1 MTSFRSST
9 VQQRFN
15 FTGDRVSR
23 TPRRHTISA
32 RNTSNA
38 STISK
43 ANTLHFFK
51 CGGTAANAEQ
61 YAFADA
67 KTCHKP
73 IPKGRAK
80 PIDRFDIFSYGN
92 RCPARFSFKEIV
104 TELEHGRSIS
114 FKNISGL
121 NQVFRLKLKNKRW
134 RCYN

>member
-1 MTSFRSST
+1 MVWFMNVAAWIGSPATESAERPGGIQFPPET
-9 VQQRFN
+9 LQTLQR
-15 FTGDRVSR
+15 
-23 TPRRHTISA
+23 SA
-32 RNTSNA
+32 RPTPFTSSNA
-38 STISK
+38 EVLRRK
-43 ANTLHFFK
+43 
-51 CGGTAANAEQ
+51 AEQ
-61 YAFADA
+61 DAFADA

-121 NQVFRLKLKNKRW
+121 NRVFRKLKNKRW